1 MKANMYARLAICI
14 AIGSLL
20 LHLLPTANGA
30 QKKKSKKEEPEIT
43 QVLELP
49 KDPPQAVVAQ
59 TERLV
64 FHVSPL
70 SAKGLLSQQT
80 RDAVKA
86 LWKVTKGSQIVKLR
100 ALVAGS
106 GDMRRVPAVVSE
118 MFTEKRQALPAVTV
132 VQVGAL
138 PLDGAQ
144 VVLESVS
151 VNKKVVNP
159 NGIAFVSGQA
169 ATVSDPV
176 GPLQTAMAGLEPRAI
191 TCFLNTLD
199 KVGDVRTKV
208 ATAYPKTAMN
218 FAQIRRDTLGDFVE
232 CEAVAAR
239 QSASAQAV
247 ERRNIKENRY
257 SDVVLVG
264 PGRILISGTQLAF
277 GSGVE
282 DIRLAFGRL
291 EKAIA
296 PAGGRLADVVR
307 ARLYPLTSAAAETAG
322 KVRWEF
328 SDAKQPPAT
337 TMLVFEGLPSLDAA
351 FGLEVVARL
360 P

>member
-1 MKANMYARLAICI
+1 MYARLAICI

-20 LHLLPTANGA
+20 LLLPASADGA
-30 QKKKSKKEEPEIT
+30 QKKKKPKKEPPEIT

-49 KDPPQAVVAQ
+49 EDPPQTVIAQ
-59 TERLV
+59 AERLV

-86 LWKVTKGSQIVKLR
+86 LWKVTKGAQIVKLR

-118 MFTEKRQALPAVTV
+118 EFTEKRLPLPAVTV
-132 VQVGAL
+132 VQVGSL

-144 VVLESVS
+144 VVLEAMSVD
-151 VNKKVVNP
+151 KKVVNP

-169 ATVSDPV
+169 STVDDPV
-176 GPLQTAMAGLEPRAI
+176 GPLQSAMVGLEPKAI
-191 TCFLNTLD
+191 TCFMNTLD

-208 ATAYPKTAMN
+208 AAAYPTAVMN
-218 FAQIRRDTLGDFVE
+218 FAQLRRDTLGDFVE
-232 CEAVAAR
+232 CEAVAAM
-239 QSASAQAV
+239 QSASSQAV
-247 ERRNIKENRY
+247 ERRSVKENRS
-257 SDVVLVG
+257 SDVVTVK

-277 GSGVE
+277 GSRAE

-296 PAGGRLADVVR
+296 PAGGKLADVVV
-307 ARLYPLTSAAAETAG
+307 ARLYPLTSAAAETVR

-328 SDAKQPPAT
+328 SDGKQPPAT

-351 FGLEVVARL
+351 FGLEVITLL